1 MLFILSGWIRYL
13 GTMKSLSVNSSYA
26 FVVVGQI
33 LGGMSVPIF
42 QIIVPSYSE
51 KWFDLKGRT
60 TATMI
65 MGICECTPG
74 RPDVLPN

>member
-1 MLFILSGWIRYL
+1 
-13 GTMKSLSVNSSYA
+13 MKSLSVSSSYA

-65 MGICECTPG
+65 MGICE
-74 RPDVLPN
+74 